1 MGELRQM
8 AVAAEHEAEI
18 IAEEEAFS
26 GGGAKRGGK
35 SR

>member
-1 MGELRQM
+1 MGELRRM

-26 GGGAKRGGK
+26 GGTAKHGEK
-35 SR
+35 SP